1 MLETVLSI
9 HFPCQSSGHQQTELC
24 CFFSSCDFDF
34 FVSCLVAVASS
45 VQSWIEA
52 TRADLLALLLVFG
65 RKHHMKSAL
74 PFCRWRLWGWG
85 SCRPSLDCQDFR
97 ISMMNI
103 LRCLFWIFWGDT
115 VVFIFSLFG
124 EFHWF
129 FSKVGPTLCSWDKPC
144 LPWYLVLLIDYWFP
158 AVSLRN
164 FASVSCEG
172 YWYSCNMFVW
182 FGVSREFWPQ
192 NELGVFSFTILE

>member
-1 MLETVLSI
+1 MLGTVLSI

-24 CFFSSCDFDF
+24 CFFSWCDFDF
-34 FVSCLVAVASS
+34 FVSCLVTVARSS

-52 TRADLLALLLVFG
+52 TNGEPPCFAPGLG

-85 SCRPSLDCQDFR
+85 SCHLFLDCQDFR
-97 ISMMNI
+97 ISMMSI
-103 LRCLFWIFWGDT
+103 LRCLFSIFWGDT
-115 VVFIFSLFG
+115 VVFYFSAYWFG

-144 LPWYLVLLIDYWFP
+144 LLWYLVLFNWLLI
-158 AVSLRN
+158 
-164 FASVSCEG
+164 SC
-172 YWYSCNMFVW
+172 CVIK
-182 FGVSREFWPQ
+182 EFLHLCLW
-192 NELGVFSFTILE
+192 GILIFL